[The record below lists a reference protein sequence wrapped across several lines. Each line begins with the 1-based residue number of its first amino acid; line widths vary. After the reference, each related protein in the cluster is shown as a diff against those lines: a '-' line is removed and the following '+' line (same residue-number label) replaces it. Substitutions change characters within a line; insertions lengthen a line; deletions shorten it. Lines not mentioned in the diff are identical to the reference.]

1 MGKANG
7 TAAGAGR
14 GATGRGRF
22 WAGHL
27 EKIEAEG
34 IAAKDYAA
42 REGLSV
48 HALYQ
53 AKMRLLA
60 QGALPRARGSAAP
73 TVNKSPVSRDQATS
87 TFARVRVI
95 ESPPA
100 APMPWALRLRLRL
113 PGGALLEWAAAPEVN
128 LLAALLERVAGP
140 R

>member
-7 TAAGAGR
+7 AAADPER
-14 GATGRGRF
+14 GATQRGRF
-22 WAGHL
+22 WVGHL
-27 EKIEAEG
+27 DKIEAEG

-53 AKMRLLA
+53 AKTRLLA
-60 QGALPRARGSAAP
+60 QGAWPRAGRSAAP
-73 TVNKSPVSRDQATS
+73 TVKGRPVSRDQASS

-100 APMPWALRLRLRL
+100 APTPWALRLRL
-113 PGGALLEWAAAPEVN
+113 PSGALLEWAAAPEVN

>member
-7 TAAGAGR
+7 TAAEPGR
-14 GATGRGRF
+14 RATQRGRF
-22 WAGHL
+22 WADHL
-27 EKIEAEG
+27 EKIKAEG

-42 REGLSV
+42 REGLSI

-60 QGALPRARGSAAP
+60 QGALPRAHRSTAQ
-73 TVNKSPVSRDQATS
+73 TVNGRRASRDKSTS
-87 TFARVRVI
+87 TFARVRLI
-95 ESPPA
+95 ESPPV
-100 APMPWALRLRLRL
+100 APTPWAVRLRL

>member
-22 WAGHL
+22 WAGHP

-73 TVNKSPVSRDQATS
+73 TVKGRRASRDQSTS
-87 TFARVRVI
+87 TFARVRLI

-100 APMPWALRLRLRL
+100 APTPWAVRLRL

>member
-7 TAAGAGR
+7 AAGPGR
-14 GATGRGRF
+14 GATQRGRF
-22 WAGHL
+22 WIGHL

-60 QGALPRARGSAAP
+60 QGALPRARGSAKP
-73 TVNKSPVSRDQATS
+73 TVNGRPVSQDRSTS
-87 TFARVRVI
+87 PFARVRVL

-100 APMPWALRLRLRL
+100 TPTPWALRLRL
-113 PGGALLEWAAAPEVN
+113 PGGALLEWAAVPEVN

>member
-7 TAAGAGR
+7 TAADPGR
-14 GATGRGRF
+14 GATQRDRF
-22 WAGHL
+22 WVGHL

-42 REGLSV
+42 REGLSI

-53 AKMRLLA
+53 AKTRLLA
-60 QGALPRARGSAAP
+60 QGAFPRARRSAAP
-73 TVNKSPVSRDQATS
+73 TVNKRPVSRDQATS

-100 APMPWALRLRLRL
+100 APMPWALRLRL
-113 PGGALLEWAAAPEVN
+113 PGGALLEWAAAPKVN
-128 LLAALLERVAGP
+128 LLAALLERVARP

>member
-7 TAAGAGR
+7 TAAEPGR
-14 GATGRGRF
+14 RATQRGRF

-42 REGLSV
+42 REGLSIL
-48 HALYQ
+48 ALYQ

-60 QGALPRARGSAAP
+60 LGALPRAHRSTAQ
-73 TVNKSPVSRDQATS
+73 TVNGRRASRDKSTS
-87 TFARVRVI
+87 TFARVRLI
-95 ESPPA
+95 ESPPV
-100 APMPWALRLRLRL
+100 APTPWAVRLRL
-113 PGGALLEWAAAPEVN
+113 PGGALLEWAAAPEVS
-128 LLAALLERVAGP
+128 LLAALLERMARP

>member
-7 TAAGAGR
+7 TAAEPGR
-14 GATGRGRF
+14 RATQRGRF

-53 AKMRLLA
+53 AKTRLLA
-60 QGALPRARGSAAP
+60 QGALPRTRGSAAP
-73 TVNKSPVSRDQATS
+73 TVHKRPISRDQATS
-87 TFARVRVI
+87 SFARVRII
-95 ESPPA
+95 ESPPVV
-100 APMPWALRLRLRL
+100 PTPWAVRLRL
-113 PGGALLEWAAAPEVN
+113 PDGALLEWAAAPEVN
-128 LLAALLERVAGP
+128 LLAALLERMAGP

>member
-7 TAAGAGR
+7 TAADPGH
-14 GATGRGRF
+14 GATRRGRF

-27 EKIEAEG
+27 EKIKAEG

-42 REGLSV
+42 REGLSI

-60 QGALPRARGSAAP
+60 QGALPRARGSAKP
-73 TVNKSPVSRDQATS
+73 TVNGRGVSRDESTS

-100 APMPWALRLRLRL
+100 APTPWAVRLRL

-128 LLAALLERVAGP
+128 LLAVLLERVSGL

>member
-7 TAAGAGR
+7 TAADPGH
-14 GATGRGRF
+14 GATRRGRF

-27 EKIEAEG
+27 EKIKAEG

-73 TVNKSPVSRDQATS
+73 AVNGRRVSRDQATS

-100 APMPWALRLRLRL
+100 VPTPWALRLRL

-128 LLAALLERVAGP
+128 LLAVLLERVSGL

>member
-7 TAAGAGR
+7 TAADPGH
-14 GATGRGRF
+14 GATRRGRF

-60 QGALPRARGSAAP
+60 QGALPRARGSAKP
-73 TVNKSPVSRDQATS
+73 TVNGRGVSRDESTS

-100 APMPWALRLRLRL
+100 APTPWAVRLRL

-128 LLAALLERVAGP
+128 LLAVLLERVSGL

>member
-7 TAAGAGR
+7 AAEPGR
-14 GATGRGRF
+14 GATQRGRF

-27 EKIEAEG
+27 EKIKAEG

-60 QGALPRARGSAAP
+60 QGAWPQARRSAAP
-73 TVNKSPVSRDQATS
+73 TVKGRPASRDQSTS
-87 TFARVRVI
+87 TFARVRLI

-100 APMPWALRLRLRL
+100 VPAPWAVRLRL

>member
-1 MGKANG
+1 MGKTNG
-7 TAAGAGR
+7 TVADAGR
-14 GATGRGRF
+14 RETQRGRF
-22 WAGHL
+22 WVGHL

-53 AKMRLLA
+53 AKTRLLA

-73 TVNKSPVSRDQATS
+73 TVNKRPVSRHQATS
-87 TFARVRVI
+87 TFARVRLI
-95 ESPPA
+95 ESPPGV
-100 APMPWALRLRLRL
+100 PTPWALRLRL
-113 PGGALLEWAAAPEVN
+113 PGGAMLEWAAAPEVN
-128 LLAALLERVAGP
+128 LLAALLERMAGP

>member
-7 TAAGAGR
+7 TVGPGR
-14 GATGRGRF
+14 GATRRGLF
-22 WAGHL
+22 WVGHL

-34 IAAKDYAA
+34 IAAKDYAV

-53 AKMRLLA
+53 AKVRLLA
-60 QGALPRARGSAAP
+60 QGALPRARGSAKPA
-73 TVNKSPVSRDQATS
+73 VNRRPVSHDQS
-87 TFARVRVI
+87 ISPFARVRVL

-100 APMPWALRLRLRL
+100 APTPWALRLRL
-113 PGGALLEWAAAPEVN
+113 PGGALLEWAAVPEGN